1 MRHERQQLA
10 YSNSHVDD
18 RPLVREGTAG
28 LVGVQPDMTL
38 VAEAANGRDAI
49 QQFRMHRPEVT
60 LLDLQK
66 SEMNRLDALIAI
78 RTEFSRKVIVLTT
91 YEGDEHIPRALKA
104 GAQG

>member
-1 MRHERQQLA
+1 
-10 YSNSHVDD
+10 
-18 RPLVREGTAG
+18 
-28 LVGVQPDMTL
+28 MTL

-49 QQFRMHRPEVT
+49 QQSRMHRPEVT

-91 YEGDEHIPRALKA
+91 YEGDEHISRALKA

>member
-18 RPLVREGTAG
+18 RPLVRDGTAG

-49 QQFRMHRPEVT
+49 QQFRMHRSEVT

-66 SEMNRLDALIAI
+66 SEMNVFTI
-78 RTEFSRKVIVLTT
+78 
-91 YEGDEHIPRALKA
+91 G
-104 GAQG
+104 

>member
-38 VAEAANGRDAI
+38 VAEAAKLL
-49 QQFRMHRPEVT
+49 FEVT
-60 LLDLQK
+60 
-66 SEMNRLDALIAI
+66 
-78 RTEFSRKVIVLTT
+78 V
-91 YEGDEHIPRALKA
+91 
-104 GAQG
+104 